1 MDEKEQTAGKG
12 GAALGGAALLAGA
25 ALLSKLIG
33 TLQKIPL
40 QNVAGDRV
48 FGIYNA
54 VYPLYQLILVLAT
67 AGLPVAVAIRT
78 AALLEQGDRLG
89 ARRAAAAGVTLLSLL
104 GAAGFVALWML
115 ADRIAGLVGDPAA
128 ALSIRAV
135 ASALWFVPALAALR
149 GYTQGLGDMRPTAW
163 SQLAEQV
170 VRVAAMLLLL
180 RIGWSAGWGDDRLAA
195 GAMGGSFFGAA
206 AGLALLAAFLR
217 RGAARPKGRK
227 GAPLHEFAED
237 AVCQEDISRTPGLEP
252 AVSGE
257 AGAVRRKGHGEVA
270 KPDPTAAALEAGDG
284 NLKGMAVPRAR
295 ALFHEMRALG
305 AIALPAALGAIVAP
319 VLGAIDAFTVPRLL
333 RGDMDAAGAMTA
345 FGLYSRGQPLIQ
357 LVAMVAGAAA
367 GALVP
372 QLVRHRRSDPAQAAV
387 IARLSLRASGLVGAA
402 SALGLVLLARPLNIL
417 FYADAQATG
426 TLALVG
432 STALAAAVSAVAA
445 PLLQG
450 LGALR
455 LPAALLGLAALAK
468 AALNAALVPSL
479 GIAGAAAAGLAATA
493 LAAGLGALAAARSAA
508 ALSPAPRAGRSR
520 AAAAARRRRL
530 AAAALA
536 LAALAGA
543 ALAGARL
550 GELAA
555 AAAALAPRASAAM
568 QTLGGVLLG
577 AGVYGAALL
586 RLGAVDAGE
595 LGLLPGGERL
605 AARLRR
611 WRLLP

>member
-1 MDEKEQTAGKG
+1 MDDKEQQAGRG
-12 GAALGGAALLAGA
+12 RGALGGAALLAGA

-54 VYPLYQLILVLAT
+54 VYPFYQLILVLAT
-67 AGLPVAVAIRT
+67 AGLPVAVSIRT

-104 GAAGFVALWML
+104 GAAGFAALWLL
-115 ADRIAGLVGDPAA
+115 ADRLAALVGDPAA
-128 ALSIRAV
+128 ELSIRAV
-135 ASALWFVPALAALR
+135 ASALWFAPALAALR

-163 SQLAEQV
+163 SQLVEQV

-195 GAMGGSFFGAA
+195 GAMWGSFFGGA
-206 AGLALLAAFLR
+206 AGLALLAVFLR
-217 RGAARPKGRK
+217 RGASATGAATGASPPLDADSVRGVGRLT
-227 GAPLHEFAED
+227 GFGRRSDSDAAP
-237 AVCQEDISRTPGLEP
+237 VRTASEEGGREP
-252 AVSGE
+252 A
-257 AGAVRRKGHGEVA
+257 
-270 KPDPTAAALEAGDG
+270 L
-284 NLKGMAVPRAR
+284 RASR
-295 ALFHEMRALG
+295 VFGLSRLRPLAREMGALG
-305 AIALPAALGAIVAP
+305 ALALPAALGAIVAP

-333 RGDMDAAGAMTA
+333 RGGMDAAEAMAA

-372 QLVRHRRSDPAQAAV
+372 QLVRHRRSDPAQAAAL
-387 IARLSLRASGLVGAA
+387 ARLWLRASALVGAA
-402 SALGLVLLARPLNIL
+402 SALGLALLARPLNVM

-432 STALAAAVSAVAA
+432 STALAAAVSAVAV

-468 AALNAALVPSL
+468 AALNAALVPPL
-479 GIAGAAAAGLAATA
+479 GIAGAAAAGIAATA
-493 LAAGLGALAAARSAA
+493 LAAGLGALAAARTAA
-508 ALSPAPRAGRSR
+508 ALAPAPP
-520 AAAAARRRRL
+520 AARLAAARLRRL
-530 AAAALA
+530 AAGALA
-536 LAALAGA
+536 LAALAAA

-550 GELAA
+550 AELAA
-555 AAAALAPRASAAM
+555 AAASLAPRASAAA

-577 AGVYGAALL
+577 AAVYGAALL
-586 RLGAVDAGE
+586 GLGAVSAAE
-595 LGLLPGGERL
+595 LRLLPGGERM

-611 WRLLP
+611 WRLMP